1 VFKHPSSKSVAGIG
15 FMFEQINEALQAEED
30 PEVFNQHK
38 FEDQHQKYMQ
48 VLDTDYKNYMVVYTC
63 QENSE
68 FTEERSGREL
78 LPEEVYKAFIAQK
91 EYAKG
96 QKKAQF
102 DDSLGLYD
110 EDHYDKLNGI
120 KRGWIYK
127 QKI

>member
-1 VFKHPSSKSVAGIG
+1 
-15 FMFEQINEALQAEED
+15 MFEQINEALQAEED